1 MVVNP
6 GGIAGGQSVYTWP
19 VGGSTGITPAHNAC
33 EVPEASHRTGEWAPR
48 ITLREKSVTVNPR
61 SHSRPHIP
69 TSAPLAI
76 LSQDGLTVSPDPCI
90 YLAGIFA
97 PLHIAGTHHVL
108 LDKVGLLGLGSDVV
122 EAVACPTTND
132 WNLKLL

>member
-6 GGIAGGQSVYTWP
+6 GGITGCHSVYTWP

-33 EVPEASHRTGEWAPR
+33 EVPDASHWTGEWASR
-48 ITLREKSVTVNPR
+48 IT
-61 SHSRPHIP
+61 
-69 TSAPLAI
+69 
-76 LSQDGLTVSPDPCI
+76 
-90 YLAGIFA
+90 LAGIFA

-122 EAVACPTTND
+122 EAIACPTTNE

>member
-6 GGIAGGQSVYTWP
+6 GGIAGGQSIYTWP

-33 EVPEASHRTGEWAPR
+33 EVPETSHRTGEWAPR
-48 ITLREKSVTVNPR
+48 ITL
-61 SHSRPHIP
+61 
-69 TSAPLAI
+69 
-76 LSQDGLTVSPDPCI
+76 
-90 YLAGIFA
+90 AGIFA
-97 PLHIAGTHHVL
+97 PLHIASTHHVL
-108 LDKVGLLGLGSDVV
+108 LDKVGLFRLGSDVV